1 MDSAFMKAFCFISAF
16 PSSSLT
22 NQVSLAPQNSGQELM
37 TCSGLLHCL
46 DSIVLNSLWKF
57 QFRSQTLEKWL

>member
-16 PSSSLT
+16 PSSNLT

-46 DSIVLNSLWKF
+46 DSIVLNSL
-57 QFRSQTLEKWL
+57 

>member
-16 PSSSLT
+16 PSSNLT
-22 NQVSLAPQNSGQELM
+22 NQVSLAPQNSGREPM

-57 QFRSQTLEKWL
+57 RFRSQTLEKWL